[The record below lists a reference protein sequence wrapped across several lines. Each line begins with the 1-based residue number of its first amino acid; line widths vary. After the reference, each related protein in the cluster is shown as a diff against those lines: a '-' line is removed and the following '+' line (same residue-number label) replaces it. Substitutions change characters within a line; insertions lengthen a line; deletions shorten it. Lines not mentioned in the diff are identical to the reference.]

1 MYKKLEK
8 KNKPKSQKIEN
19 RKKFKK
25 VNINGENTKNAQKL
39 AKEWLGDQNIQGWKI
54 WQSNMDW

>member
-25 VNINGENTKNAQKL
+25 VNINGENTKNA
-39 AKEWLGDQNIQGWKI
+39 
-54 WQSNMDW
+54 